1 MAEITTEKIKE
12 LRDKTQISVMKC
24 KEALNEADGD
34 MEEAVEILEEKSEA
48 AASKK
53 ASRDLGA
60 GVVSAYVHSNNT
72 VAALVELQ
80 CETDFVARNE
90 EFQDLAYEIAMHVA
104 AMKPKF
110 VSRENVPEDKVEQKK
125 EELAEEFA
133 DKPDDVREDIIAGK
147 LDNYFSKLVLL
158 EQPYIKDDEKTIE
171 DLLHEAT
178 QTFGEN
184 VAVGDISCIATIA

>member
-1 MAEITTEKIKE
+1 MAEITTDKIKQ
-12 LRDKTQISVMKC
+12 LRDQTQVSVMKC
-24 KEALNEADGD
+24 KEALAEAGGD
-34 MEEAVEILEEKSEA
+34 LEEAQKILEQKSEA
-48 AASKK
+48 TAAKK

-60 GVVSAYVHSNNT
+60 GVVSAYVHAGNT

-104 AMKPKF
+104 AMKPRF
-110 VSRENVPEDKVEQKK
+110 VSRDEVPE
-125 EELAEEFA
+125 EEREKIESKLEEEFA
-133 DKPDDVREDIIAGK
+133 DKPDDVRDDIIAGK
-147 LDNYFSKLVLL
+147 LDSHFKKFVLL
-158 EQPYIKDDEKTIE
+158 EQPYIKDDKKTIE

-184 VAVGDISCIATIA
+184 VAIGDISCIETIS

>member
-1 MAEITTEKIKE
+1 MAGITTEKIKE
-12 LRDKTQISVMKC
+12 LRDRTQISVMKC
-24 KEALNEADGD
+24 KEALKEADGD
-34 MEEAVEILEEKSEA
+34 MDEAIKVLEKKSEA

-60 GVVSAYVHSNNT
+60 GVVASYVHSNNT

-90 EFQDLAYEIAMHVA
+90 EFQELAYEIAMHVA
-104 AMKPKF
+104 AMKPRF
-110 VSRENVPEDKVEQKK
+110 VSREDVPEAELEEKK
-125 EELAEEFA
+125 EEFAEEFA
-133 DKPDDVREDIIAGK
+133 DKPDDVRDDIIAGK
-147 LDNYFSKLVLL
+147 LDNHFSKFVLL

-184 VAVGDISCIATIA
+184 VAIGDISRVETIT

>member
-1 MAEITTEKIKE
+1 MADITTEQIKE
-12 LRDKTQISVMKC
+12 LRDRTQVSVMKC
-24 KEALNEADGD
+24 KEALSEADGD
-34 MEEAVEILEEKSEA
+34 MEKAIKILEEKSGA
-48 AASKK
+48 AAAKK
-53 ASRDLGA
+53 SSRDLGA

-90 EFQDLAYEIAMHVA
+90 EFQQLAYEIAMHVA
-104 AMKPKF
+104 AMNPDY
-110 VSRENVPEDKVEQKK
+110 VSREDVPADEVKEQ
-125 EELAEEFA
+125 EEKFGEEFA
-133 DKPDDVREDIIAGK
+133 DKPDDIRENAVAGK
-147 LDNYFSKLVLL
+147 LDSYFSKFVLL

-184 VAVGDISCIATIA
+184 VAIGDISRVETIS